1 MKRIVLLCLAAALCV
16 GAASAQNK
24 KSKKAETATT
34 VFVTDIECENCKKK
48 VLNSIPFERGVKDVQ
63 VDVPTKEVT
72 VTYDKAKSSDE
83 ALLEAFDRIKVE
95 AEVKPA
101 E

>member
-1 MKRIVLLCLAAALCV
+1 MKRIVLLCLAAALSV

-24 KSKKAETATT
+24 KSKTTETATT

-48 VLNSIPFERGVKDVQ
+48 VLNSIPFERGVKDVK
-63 VDVPTKEVT
+63 VDVPTKEIT

-83 ALLEAFDRIKVE
+83 ALLAAFARIKVE